1 MSILIEILVILILIC
16 ALMVIIS
23 KNPVHSIFYLI
34 LVFCGSATL
43 LISLGAEFLGL
54 ILIIVYVGAV
64 AVLFLFVVMMLNI
77 KVIEIN
83 ANFINYLP
91 LSSLLFLFVFTE
103 LFSYM
108 DFVFPIID
116 ITGYINWAK
125 ELNREQ
131 NIVLLGLVLYTH
143 FFHFFLLTSLIL
155 LVAMI
160 GSIVLTLNHTK
171 YVRRQKIYEQ
181 QIRNWHK
188 SVRSHSLKNKNINI

>member
-1 MSILIEILVILILIC
+1 MVIL
-16 ALMVIIS
+16 S

-34 LVFCGSATL
+34 LVFCGAATL

-77 KVIEIN
+77 KVIELN

-91 LSSLLFLFVFTE
+91 LSAILFLFVFTE
-103 LFSYM
+103 LFTYM
-108 DFVFPIID
+108 DFVFPIVD
-116 ITGYINWAK
+116 TTGYINWAH

-131 NIVLLGLVLYTH
+131 NIVLLGLILYTH
-143 FFHFFLLTSLIL
+143 FFHFFLITSLIL

-171 YVRRQKIYEQ
+171 SVLRQKIYEQ
-181 QIRNWHK
+181 QIRN
-188 SVRSHSLKNKNINI
+188 

>member
-77 KVIEIN
+77 KVIELN

-108 DFVFPIID
+108 DFVFPITD
-116 ITGYINWAK
+116 TTGYINWAK

-131 NIVLLGLVLYTH
+131 NIVLLGLILYTH

-171 YVRRQKIYEQ
+171 YVLRQKIYEQ

-188 SVRSHSLKNKNINI
+188 SVRLHSLKNKNINI

>member
-77 KVIEIN
+77 KVIELN

-91 LSSLLFLFVFTE
+91 LSFLLFLFVFTE

-108 DFVFPIID
+108 DFVFPITD
-116 ITGYINWAK
+116 ITGYIN
-125 ELNREQ
+125 
-131 NIVLLGLVLYTH
+131 
-143 FFHFFLLTSLIL
+143 
-155 LVAMI
+155 
-160 GSIVLTLNHTK
+160 
-171 YVRRQKIYEQ
+171 
-181 QIRNWHK
+181 
-188 SVRSHSLKNKNINI
+188 